1 MPKDTNPTPLSERLV
16 ADRLAA
22 RMSQRIVASKL
33 VTSTTVLSGWENGH
47 HKPSDDYLFALA
59 QLYDQDPLEYVRLRM
74 ISPSSGKARER
85 SRRQR
90 AAAKAGAVS
99 REEDQA
105 AADAVSDGAAKINQ
119 AAART
124 AKRQRRQRKPQT

>member
-1 MPKDTNPTPLSERLV
+1 MTDDQNGTPLSR
-16 ADRLAA
+16 RLAA
-22 RMSQRIVASKL
+22 DRKNAGLSQRVVAAKL
-33 VTSTTVLSGWENGH
+33 TAPTPAVSAWENGH
-47 HKPSDDYLFALA
+47 HKPGDDYLFALA
-59 QLYDQDPLEYVRLRM
+59 ELYGADPLEYVRLRM
-74 ISPSSGKARER
+74 TSPSSGKAGER

-119 AAART
+119 AAPRT
-124 AKRQRRQRKPQT
+124 AKRQRRPRKPQT